1 MGTGGVELPC
11 ERKRHGMK
19 ALRDLDWNSDI
30 DHISR
35 FFDARPHG
43 HGLVRVMR
51 SAGLALASDIRTQ
64 DEVRPEHV
72 LVEVLVRLA
81 HHPAA
86 SLQPSVWLEGNVDAA
101 ARLVELASARFFSWD
116 GGAVRDLLVRH
127 LVERH
132 GGLEVDE
139 TRPPWLRDW
148 GAAGPTAST
157 LILVV
162 GFEAAGGHPAYLSGE
177 ERVETALAVMSAYAR
192 TPHVLDAGARRR
204 GFIRAFVDDRS
215 EAELASL
222 AARLASSFM
231 LGAGAS
237 GEDSRRTID
246 RALDLI
252 FGPADASGR

>member
-1 MGTGGVELPC
+1 MGTGGVPLPC

-35 FFDARPHG
+35 SFDAGPDG
-43 HGLVRVMR
+43 HGLVRIMR
-51 SAGLALASDIRTQ
+51 SAGLALASDIRTL

-81 HHPAA
+81 HHPA
-86 SLQPSVWLEGNVDAA
+86 SLQPSVWLEGAVDAA
-101 ARLVELASARFFSWD
+101 PRLVELASTRFFSWD

-127 LVERH
+127 LIERH
-132 GGLEVDE
+132 GDLEVDE

-148 GAAGPTAST
+148 GAAGPAAST

-162 GFEAAGGHPAYLSGE
+162 ALEAAGGHPAYLSGE

-192 TPHVLDAGARRR
+192 TPHMQDAGTRRR

-222 AARLASSFM
+222 AARLASTFM

-237 GEDSRRTID
+237 DEEPRRTID
-246 RALDLI
+246 RVLDLI
-252 FGPADASGR
+252 FGPADAGDH